1 VRSIPAHRRLRSRL
15 PLWDTSLL
23 VRFTISQLGIWFTQG
38 NPAVFPISQGFPFFH
53 NLAHS
58 TLHSHTSPHL
68 STRLGTHENP
78 GPSCSCC
85 LILPCP
91 SHEIPTVFPQ
101 PLSFSQYFLYLS
113 EPSFI
118 PTPFLISQPFP
129 FKHFFFPFSASCNF
143 NQPFPH
149 SSKLLSLHPTSFPA
163 TREVNKLSFLQPPFL
178 FPTNFF
184 STNFPSFSQ
193 PSFIQLF
200 SILCDLRLTQ
210 TSDSTIHGA
219 LHPLRFLTT
228 R

>member
-1 VRSIPAHRRLRSRL
+1 MRSIPAHRRLTSRL
-15 PLWDTSLL
+15 PLWETSLL
-23 VRFTISQLGIWFTQG
+23 VRFTTSQLGIWFTQG
-38 NPAVFPISQGFPFFH
+38 NPAVFPISQGFPLFH

-78 GPSCSCC
+78 GLSCSC

-101 PLSFSQYFLYLS
+101 PLSFSQYFLYLFRIVIHS
-113 EPSFI
+113 STFPHFSTFPIQTLFSILCKLQLQPTFPPFIQTLVPPSNFI
-118 PTPFLISQPFP
+118 PCDSRSQ
-129 FKHFFFPFSASCNF
+129 
-143 NQPFPH
+143 
-149 SSKLLSLHPTSFPA
+149 
-163 TREVNKLSFLQPPFL
+163 LSFLQPPFL

-184 STNFPSFSQ
+184 PSFSQ
-193 PSFIQLF
+193 PSLIQLF